1 MSVVSGPPRAV
12 FATAVET
19 LADSVVRALTGA
31 DDAFQL
37 ADQLPPDGSAADLRA
52 RVAAVRVLGPD
63 ALAPFALAGH
73 RFGPGDAEVVAASIR
88 MFPFAEPD
96 VEAVGPDLDVDN
108 ADSTVLVRALR
119 DWATGEVLTR
129 LGVPGSARPYPA
141 RAGAGVGRNQGWVG
155 WTGTLAQL
163 SPLALPG
170 LDTCIHADARRYRLD
185 VARAVTRA
193 MLRRD
198 HLTAA
203 RLVRWLVAG
212 GDVPMDPPFLVAP
225 VLRRLE
231 LVAEPDPRLRLEIT
245 MARYGLE
252 GDFDE

>member
-31 DDAFQL
+31 DGAFRL
-37 ADQLPPDGSAADLRA
+37 ADQLPPDSSPTDFTAT
-52 RVAAVRVLGPD
+52 VAAVRVLGPD
-63 ALAPFALAGH
+63 ALAPFLLARH
-73 RFGPGDAEVVAASIR
+73 RFGPDDAEVVETSIR
-88 MFPFAEPD
+88 MFPSREPD
-96 VEAVGPDLDVDN
+96 PEAVGPDMDVDN

-129 LGVPGSARPYPA
+129 LGAPGSARPYPA
-141 RAGAGVGRNQGWVG
+141 LAGAGVHRGRGWLV
-155 WTGTLAQL
+155 WTGALAQL
-163 SPLALPG
+163 SPLAAPG
-170 LDTCIHADARRYRLD
+170 LDGCIHADARRYRLD
-185 VARAVTRA
+185 VARGVTRA

-203 RLVRWLVAG
+203 RLVRWLAAR
-212 GDVPMDPPFLVAP
+212 GDVSMDPPFPVAP
-225 VLRRLE
+225 VLRQLE
-231 LVAEPDPRLRLEIT
+231 LIAEPDPRLWLEIT

-252 GDFDE
+252 GGFDE

>member
-31 DDAFQL
+31 GDVFRL
-37 ADQLPPDGSAADLRA
+37 ADHLPSDGSSPDFTA

-63 ALAPFALAGH
+63 ALAPFVLAGH

-88 MFPFAEPD
+88 MFPSGEPD
-96 VEAVGPDLDVDN
+96 PEVVGPDMDVDN
-108 ADSTVLVRALR
+108 ADSAVLVRALR

-129 LGVPGSARPYPA
+129 LGVPGSALPYPA
-141 RAGAGVGRNQGWVG
+141 RAGAGVHRDRRWVVWAG
-155 WTGTLAQL
+155 ALAQL
-163 SPLALPG
+163 SPLAVPG
-170 LDTCIHADARRYRLD
+170 LDSCIHADARRYRLD
-185 VARAVTRA
+185 VARGVTRA

-203 RLVRWLVAG
+203 RLVRWLAAR
-212 GDVPMDPPFLVAP
+212 GDVPMDPPFPVAP
-225 VLRRLE
+225 VLRQLE
-231 LVAEPDPRLRLEIT
+231 LVAEPDPRLRLEIM

-252 GDFDE
+252 GGFDE